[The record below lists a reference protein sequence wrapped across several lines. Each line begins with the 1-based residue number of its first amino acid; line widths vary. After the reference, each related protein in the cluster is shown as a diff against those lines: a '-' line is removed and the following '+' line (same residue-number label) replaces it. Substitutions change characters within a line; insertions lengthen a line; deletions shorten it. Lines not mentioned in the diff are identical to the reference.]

1 MDNSDLITGVV
12 QRVGQGISAQLTL
25 TWDTK
30 QTLEQYLEI
39 IEDSG
44 TEYSFDGFLEYLSLN
59 AVEDIMTSI
68 EGQDP
73 GLLENN
79 LTIVD
84 SEGTPIY

>member
-1 MDNSDLITGVV
+1 MDNSDLIAGVV

-30 QTLEQYLEI
+30 QTLAQYLEI

-44 TEYSFDGFLEYLSLN
+44 TEYSFEGFLEYLTLN
-59 AVEDIMTSI
+59 AVEDIMNSI
-68 EGQDP
+68 EAQEA

-79 LTIVD
+79 LAIVD